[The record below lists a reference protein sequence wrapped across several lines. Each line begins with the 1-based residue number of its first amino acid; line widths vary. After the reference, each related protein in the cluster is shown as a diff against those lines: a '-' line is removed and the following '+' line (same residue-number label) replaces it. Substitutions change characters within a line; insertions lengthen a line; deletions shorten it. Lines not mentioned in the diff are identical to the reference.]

1 MALETATIRRKK
13 LWSFD
18 QLIAEMPEAN
28 QPTELWD
35 GELIMTPSPT
45 SAHQAVVGRL
55 VHTLSGFV
63 SQGQLG
69 QVYFAPLDVV
79 FTQRRVV
86 QPDVIFISN
95 SRQTIIQDRIR
106 GVPDLIIEVVSLGTW
121 RRDCVDKRALY
132 EQFGVAEYW
141 IVDPEAETVEVLTLQ
156 NDSYHL
162 VGRFTPG
169 QSARSV
175 LLPGLEIPVSEILG
189 L

>member
-1 MALETATIRRKK
+1 MALETATIRKKK

-45 SAHQAVVGRL
+45 SAHQAVVARMF
-55 VHTLSGFV
+55 HALSGFV
-63 SQGQLG
+63 SQSQLG
-69 QVYFAPLDVV
+69 EVYFAPLDVV
-79 FTQRRVV
+79 LTQRRVV
-86 QPDVIFISN
+86 QPDIIFVSKA
-95 SRQTIIQDRIR
+95 RQAIIQDRIR
-106 GVPDLIIEVVSLGTW
+106 GVPDLIIEVVSVGTW

-132 EQFGVAEYW
+132 EQFGVSEYW
-141 IVDPEAETVEVLTLQ
+141 IVDPEAEIVEVLTLL

-169 QSARSV
+169 QAARSV
-175 LLPGLEIPVSEILG
+175 LLAGLQIPVNEILS